1 MTAEADAG
9 LRRRTER
16 VGSWLA
22 SHPVEI
28 AFALLVTAAFAY
40 SLRITGSYFFFL
52 DDWLLIKQGG
62 SLGGWF
68 QPYSDQMGL
77 IIIGTWRVLAELFG
91 FAFTPFRVVGM
102 VGLYAVPAVY
112 FLTTRRQ
119 LGAVVAALLALPLVW
134 YGRYI
139 SLIPAQLDHFL
150 VLLGAIGCAAAL
162 DRSRR
167 ADWVLAGSLTFA
179 LCSGGGGGAVV
190 AACLVH
196 NLCTRAP
203 LRRWLAV
210 LVPALAW
217 LVWWLIEVGRASDLR
232 GYAMTWSEVLQ
243 FVRDLAYTPFEATAL
258 GVGVIAMALVAAFV
272 AYGIWT
278 LSKGLNA
285 GANFL
290 AWSTGFLVWAAG
302 IAINRG
308 HLFASVT
315 TFRYRY
321 VALGLLLLA
330 VVPRRRIVWPARF
343 PIDTDRRFVVAG
355 AVVVLALGSARGLAV
370 HDDIRTSAD
379 IQSAGLLATRGET
392 LVIELGPD
400 FVPDHTKLPL
410 AFGWLRAA
418 ELRAMFADYGNP
430 FPPGRAAADEQLVD
444 MGNAR
449 ADPAGTRRVGC
460 DPLTRP
466 FTYKPT
472 EVPRYQ
478 YLWSPTEPFTVDVR
492 RFGDRW
498 VRLDEARP
506 GVALRLAL
514 PDLGSDTP
522 WRVRAHGACWVGARA
537 P

>member
-1 MTAEADAG
+1 
-9 LRRRTER
+9 
-16 VGSWLA
+16 
-22 SHPVEI
+22 VEI
-28 AFALLVTAAFAY
+28 AFALLVIAAFAY
-40 SLRITGSYFFFL
+40 SLHITKSYFFFL
-52 DDWLLIKQGG
+52 DDWLLIKQGS

-68 QPYSDQMGL
+68 EPYSDQMGL
-77 IIIGTWRVLAELFG
+77 VIIGTWRVLAELFG

-102 VGLYAVPAVY
+102 VGLYAVPAAY
-112 FLTTRRQ
+112 FVTARRE

-150 VLLGAIGCAAAL
+150 VLLGGIGCAAAL
-162 DRSRR
+162 NRGRR
-167 ADWVLAGSLTFA
+167 ADWVLAGSLAFA

-190 AACLVH
+190 AACVVH

-210 LVPALAW
+210 LVPTLAW
-217 LVWWLIEVGRASDLR
+217 LLWWLIEVGRASDLR
-232 GYAMTWSEVLQ
+232 GYAMTASEVLL

-258 GVGVIAMALVAAFV
+258 GVGVVAAILIAAFV

-278 LSKGLNA
+278 MSNGLNA
-285 GANFL
+285 GANFV

-330 VVPRRRIVWPARF
+330 VVPRRRIVWPAWF
-343 PIDTDRRFVVAG
+343 PIDSDRSFVIAG

-370 HDDIRTSAD
+370 RDDIRTSAD
-379 IQSAGLLATRGET
+379 VQSAGLLATRGET
-392 LVIELGPD
+392 LVLELGPRV
-400 FVPDHTKLPL
+400 VPDQTVLPL

-430 FPPGRAAADEQLVD
+430 FPPGRAAADRQLVD

-449 ADPAGTRRVGC
+449 SEPAGPRRDRC
-460 DPLTRP
+460 EPLTRP
-466 FTYKPT
+466 FTYEPT
-472 EVPRYQ
+472 DVPRYQ
-478 YLWSPTEPFTVDVR
+478 YLWSPTAPFTVDVR

-498 VRLDEARP
+498 VRLDEGEP

-514 PDLGSDTP
+514 PALGTETP
-522 WRVRAHGACWVGARA
+522 WRVRAQGACRVET
-537 P
+537 PHP